1 MANRPITIS
10 ASNSSNG
17 ILTLSDRGHTS
28 ASRRDSVSWHI
39 GQNSGVDSIT
49 SIQKKPGSPEIFST
63 PPRQQGSNWRGEIS
77 STAPFYPEYDYS
89 IFWLADDKSGPHEY
103 DPKIS
108 VKPRVLAF
116 KKKFIF
122 FLLAFFGL
130 FSLVFLRRSRKSQI
144 VLP

>member
-10 ASNSSNG
+10 ASNPSNG
-17 ILTLSDRGHTS
+17 TLTLSDHGHTR

-49 SIQKKPGSPEIFST
+49 LIQKKPSSPDIFST
-63 PPRQQGSNWRGEIS
+63 PPRQQGMNWRGEIS
-77 STAPFYPEYDYS
+77 STAPFYPEYEYS

-108 VKPRVLAF
+108 VKPTPLLLF
-116 KKKFIF
+116 KKKPIF
-122 FLLAFFGL
+122 FLLAFFVAL
-130 FSLVFLRRSRKSQI
+130 FSLVFLLRNRKRI
-144 VLP
+144 KL